1 MRRALTW
8 VVMVAVGIFA
18 AVGLW
23 SAAVDPAPVSAE
35 ETARE
40 VSQSLRCPT
49 CAGES
54 IADSSAMLSDAMRQ
68 TVDQQVRQGRSAD
81 EIRAW
86 FAERYGDQVLLAPPR
101 SGYGWVLWVAPLA
114 LVGAAA
120 VVVLLVGGTST
131 RRRWWAALLVLAV
144 TSLAGVWLL
153 VPQTTPDPQRLKQE
167 DPPQVNAVAVLR
179 DAVDHAPGNAG
190 LRIAFAGALEEVGQ
204 DAEAV
209 EAYAAATRLRP
220 LDSDVRYR
228 HAFALVRSDDPG
240 AAREVLEE
248 SLHVRQDHA
257 PSLLLL
263 GALVHG
269 EDPDRA
275 SALLQ
280 QFVQLAPEHPAVDQ
294 VTAFLAGQLDEVP
307 AEALP

>member
-1 MRRALTW
+1 MTW

-23 SAAVDPAPVSAE
+23 SAAADPAPVSAE
-35 ETARE
+35 ETARK

-68 TVDQQVRQGRSAD
+68 TVEQQVRQGRSAD

-101 SGYGWVLWVAPLA
+101 SGYGWMLWTAPLA
-114 LVGAAA
+114 LVGAA
-120 VVVLLVGGTST
+120 VVVLLVGGAST
-131 RRRWWAALLVLAV
+131 RRRWWAALLALAV
-144 TSLAGVWLL
+144 TALAGVWLF
-153 VPQTTPDPQRLKQE
+153 VPQTTTPDPQTMQQE
-167 DPPQVNAVAVLR
+167 GTPQVDAIAVLR

-190 LRIAFAGALEEVGQ
+190 LRIAFGGALEEAGK

-220 LDSDVRYR
+220 LDPDTRYR
-228 HAFALVRSDDPG
+228 HAFALVRSGEPG

-248 SLHVRQDHA
+248 SLHVRQDHV

-269 EDPDRA
+269 EDPERG

-280 QFVQLAPEHPAVDQ
+280 QFVQLAPEHPAADQ
-294 VTAFLAGQLDEVP
+294 VTAFVEGELDEVP
-307 AEALP
+307 AEVLP